1 MERGAQVV
9 LGREHEL
16 DALERFVGTV
26 PGGPSGVLLE
36 GSAGIGKTTLWLE
49 AAAMAGR
56 AGWRILS
63 TRASEAETGWSYAG
77 LGDLLAGLV
86 DEPID
91 DLPDP
96 QWRALEMALLRTESS
111 GAPLDQRAVSLA
123 TLAVVRAI
131 AGRSPV
137 LIAID
142 DVQWLDPST
151 ARVVSFV
158 LRRLTDELVAVLG
171 TQRIGSGA
179 PEEPMDLHRA
189 VPSLVRIPVGPMQED
204 PIASLLRERVG
215 AELSHPLL
223 SKVHTASNG
232 NPMFALEIARA
243 VARTGLRADAADP
256 LPVPDDLQHLLSTR
270 LASLPPAA
278 DRVLLIVAASS
289 YATTDLVLRA
299 SPTPAEAE
307 TGLAT
312 AEIAGVI
319 ERADGRI
326 RFSHPLYAS
335 TVYVN
340 ASERDRRQVHQRLA
354 TLVDD
359 PEERARHLALA
370 ADRPDAAVARALDE
384 AARVARGRGAPDAA
398 ADLAELARR
407 ATPPDD
413 RADARRRSLEVAE
426 YHFDAGDAARALE
439 VLKDAIDAE
448 PPGPTRAEML
458 FRLSAMSWMN
468 LIDGVRSPAERALA
482 EAGEDHDVRSGI
494 EVSLAW
500 VAFYLGDLASATS
513 HAQRAMDEAERTDSA
528 GVRADALATSGFV
541 EFVSGVQ
548 ATDRMVEAIALQDR
562 MMAQGSW
569 TEASV
574 YTTPRSI
581 LGLEL
586 MWSGRLDEAR
596 QLFEEE
602 LAGYERHAM
611 YTVRQEVLCY
621 LAELECRAG
630 RWSLA
635 SELAADAMDTV
646 LESGQTATQSHVAL
660 FNRALPAAHLGHVDE
675 ARTWASEG
683 ERLAVANDD
692 AFNASWNR
700 AVLGFLELSVGDA
713 ERAIAHLEP
722 VVAYL
727 ERMGSVEP
735 AIIPSMPDAIEA
747 LVALG
752 SHDEAE
758 RLVDGL
764 EKAGR
769 SRDRPWAIATS
780 LRGRA
785 LIEAA
790 RGNSEEGAMWAER
803 ALEEHARVPL
813 PFETART
820 EFVLGQIQRRRK
832 QKRAARS
839 ALERARET
847 FVRLGAPLWAERTEA
862 ELARIGGRPP
872 APLELTSTERSVAG
886 LVGEGRTNREVADAL
901 FMSPSTVQAHLKH
914 IYRKLGI
921 RSRTELAA
929 GLDRSRRSR

>member
-1 MERGAQVV
+1 
-9 LGREHEL
+9 
-16 DALERFVGTV
+16 
-26 PGGPSGVLLE
+26 
-36 GSAGIGKTTLWLE
+36 
-49 AAAMAGR
+49 
-56 AGWRILS
+56 
-63 TRASEAETGWSYAG
+63 
-77 LGDLLAGLV
+77 
-86 DEPID
+86 
-91 DLPDP
+91 
-96 QWRALEMALLRTESS
+96 
-111 GAPLDQRAVSLA
+111 
-123 TLAVVRAI
+123 
-131 AGRSPV
+131 
-137 LIAID
+137 
-142 DVQWLDPST
+142 
-151 ARVVSFV
+151 
-158 LRRLTDELVAVLG
+158 
-171 TQRIGSGA
+171 
-179 PEEPMDLHRA
+179 
-189 VPSLVRIPVGPMQED
+189 
-204 PIASLLRERVG
+204 
-215 AELSHPLL
+215 
-223 SKVHTASNG
+223 
-232 NPMFALEIARA
+232 
-243 VARTGLRADAADP
+243 
-256 LPVPDDLQHLLSTR
+256 
-270 LASLPPAA
+270 
-278 DRVLLIVAASS
+278 
-289 YATTDLVLRA
+289 
-299 SPTPAEAE
+299 
-307 TGLAT
+307 
-312 AEIAGVI
+312 
-319 ERADGRI
+319 
-326 RFSHPLYAS
+326 
-335 TVYVN
+335 
-340 ASERDRRQVHQRLA
+340 
-354 TLVDD
+354 
-359 PEERARHLALA
+359 
-370 ADRPDAAVARALDE
+370 
-384 AARVARGRGAPDAA
+384 
-398 ADLAELARR
+398 
-407 ATPPDD
+407 
-413 RADARRRSLEVAE
+413 
-426 YHFDAGDAARALE
+426 
-439 VLKDAIDAE
+439 
-448 PPGPTRAEML
+448 
-458 FRLSAMSWMN
+458 
-468 LIDGVRSPAERALA
+468 
-482 EAGEDHDVRSGI
+482 
-494 EVSLAW
+494 
-500 VAFYLGDLASATS
+500 
-513 HAQRAMDEAERTDSA
+513 
-528 GVRADALATSGFV
+528 
-541 EFVSGVQ
+541 
-548 ATDRMVEAIALQDR
+548 
-562 MMAQGSW
+562 
-569 TEASV
+569 
-574 YTTPRSI
+574 
-581 LGLEL
+581 
-586 MWSGRLDEAR
+586 
-596 QLFEEE
+596 
-602 LAGYERHAM
+602 M